1 MKTII
6 RDFGL
11 RKFQGNKVT
20 KNLVL
25 KLFNDPDKIILHNSF
40 SYEMKYIK
48 EGLSF
53 FYLKEIFN
61 SNLDISPSNKKKSD
75 KTSQSN
81 DDVVKSSL
89 NKAKK
94 QPSNFSDEIEDLIAS
109 LVTADITHQKFVKA
123 FGGKKINQDVK
134 KKAWIEVKE
143 RVRNLTSPPSTIIPS
158 STPIL
163 LEPLPTVTNGLT
175 EDEEEK
181 NDFKI
186 FMIGFVAPFPGRTVD
201 GIKLNISSMEDV
213 FKKMGKGN
221 WITTLDR
228 KYWWVEY
235 SGISFYVRP
244 DEDNF
249 SEIFNEKDFLKK
261 PINRITVSLMD
272 YTDDGVKNEFG
283 LEKRN
288 IEDFCLDGKLH
299 RPIIDNEKAE
309 IICGKC
315 GLVLSERMISME
327 KSGQRAFSTE
337 ERNKREQHGSPINP
351 LMPDMQLSTMIDK
364 RAPMPEP
371 LRKAVKW
378 DSRYTWKQRNMI
390 QATSEI
396 KRIGELLNLPKHVKI
411 YAVNLYRKAFQL
423 GLLKGRSIKAM
434 VAASLYYACGAEKI
448 PRTLGEIAK
457 VTDSTFHNITKC
469 YQSLIKELNLPSPT
483 IVPGLLVSKYVT
495 DLNLDYRIQILAGK
509 ILDKYEKRFTLS
521 GKDPKGLVAAA
532 IYIAAHYHRIKISQ
546 TKVSRAIG
554 ITEVTL
560 RNRLNEMKKFMPN
573 YKRT

>member
-1 MKTII
+1 MKKSYLKKKTTRNPITIF
-6 RDFGL
+6 RSFGL
-11 RKFQGNKVT
+11 SELRGKKVT
-20 KNLVL
+20 N
-25 KLFNDPDKIILHNSF
+25 KLIISLYGNPDKIILYNNFSF
-40 SYEMKYIK
+40 EMKYNK
-48 EGLSF
+48 GVSF
-53 FYLKEIFN
+53 FYLKEEEIADFK
-61 SNLDISPSNKKKSD
+61 IKKKTNKKK
-75 KTSQSN
+75 K
-81 DDVVKSSL
+81 KSEKL
-89 NKAKK
+89 ETE
-94 QPSNFSDEIEDLIAS
+94 EIKPEKMED
-109 LVTADITHQKFVKA
+109 F
-123 FGGKKINQDVK
+123 
-134 KKAWIEVKE
+134 E
-143 RVRNLTSPPSTIIPS
+143 
-158 STPIL
+158 
-163 LEPLPTVTNGLT
+163 
-175 EDEEEK
+175 
-181 NDFKI
+181 I
-186 FMIGFVAPFPGRTVD
+186 FMIGFVAPFSGCTEKN
-201 GIKLNISSMEDV
+201 IKLNLNTMEDV
-213 FKKMGKGN
+213 FKILGKEK
-221 WITTLDR
+221 WITTLNG
-228 KYWWVEY
+228 KLWWVEHSRIY
-235 SGISFYVRP
+235 FYVEK
-244 DEDNF
+244 DEND
-249 SEIFNEKDFLKK
+249 SSKIFNEEVFLKK
-261 PINRITVSLMD
+261 PIIRITVPLME
-272 YTDDGVKNEFG
+272 YLDGAVKDEYG
-283 LEKRN
+283 LEKRD

-299 RPIIDNEKAE
+299 RPIIDSEKAE
-309 IICGKC
+309 IICAKC

-532 IYIAAHYHRIKISQ
+532 IYIAAHYHKIKISQ

-573 YKRT
+573 YKNT

>member
-1 MKTII
+1 MPE
-6 RDFGL
+6 
-11 RKFQGNKVT
+11 FQGKKVT

-25 KLFNDPDKIILHNSF
+25 KLFDAPDKIILHNSF

-48 EGLSF
+48 KGLSF
-53 FYLKEIFN
+53 FYLKEIEI
-61 SNLDISPSNKKKSD
+61 DISEEKKKKSKKE
-75 KTSQSN
+75 KT
-81 DDVVKSSL
+81 
-89 NKAKK
+89 AKK
-94 QPSNFSDEIEDLIAS
+94 DLVEKKTAKKEEDL
-109 LVTADITHQKFVKA
+109 
-123 FGGKKINQDVK
+123 
-134 KKAWIEVKE
+134 
-143 RVRNLTSPPSTIIPS
+143 
-158 STPIL
+158 
-163 LEPLPTVTNGLT
+163 
-175 EDEEEK
+175 
-181 NDFKI
+181 KI
-186 FMIGFVAPFPGRTVD
+186 FMIGFVAPFNGNTLND
-201 GIKLNISSMEDV
+201 IKLNTSSMEDV
-213 FKKMGKGN
+213 FKKLGKEK
-221 WITTLDR
+221 WITTLNG
-228 KYWWVEY
+228 KYWCVEH
-235 SGISFYVRP
+235 SRISFYV
-244 DEDNF
+244 DKEEDDLLK
-249 SEIFNEKDFLKK
+249 IFNEEEFLKK
-261 PINRITVSLMD
+261 PIIRITVPLME
-272 YTDDGVKNEFG
+272 YLDDAVKNEFG

-288 IEDFCLDGKLH
+288 VEDFCIDGNLH
-299 RPIIDNEKAE
+299 EPIIDNEKAE
-309 IICGKC
+309 IICAKC

-364 RAPMPEP
+364 RAPMPEV

-469 YQSLIKELNLPSPT
+469 YQSLIKSLNLPSPT
-483 IVPGLLVSKYVT
+483 IIPGLLVSKYVT

-509 ILDKYEKRFTLS
+509 ILDKYEKRYTLS

-546 TKVSRAIG
+546 TKIARAIG

-560 RNRLNEMKKFMPN
+560 RNRLKEMEKFIPN
-573 YKRT
+573 YKKT

>member
-25 KLFNDPDKIILHNSF
+25 KLFKDPDKIILHNSF

-48 EGLSF
+48 EGISF
-53 FYLKEIFN
+53 FYLKEKIN
-61 SNLDISPSNKKKSD
+61 SNLDIPPINKKKSK
-75 KTSQSN
+75 KTTQNN
-81 DDVVKSSL
+81 DDPIKPL

-94 QPSNFSDEIEDLIAS
+94 QLSNFSDEVEILVAS
-109 LVTADITHQKFVKA
+109 LVSADVKYQKFVQTFK
-123 FGGKKINQDVK
+123 GKKINREVK

-143 RVRNLTSPPSTIIPS
+143 RVKNLSSPPTIVITP
-158 STPIL
+158 STPL
-163 LEPLPTVTNGLT
+163 LFEPLPTVTNGLAGDE
-175 EDEEEK
+175 EDED
-181 NDFKI
+181 DFKI

-213 FKKMGKGN
+213 FKKMGKVN

-244 DEDNF
+244 DEDNL
-249 SEIFNEKDFLKK
+249 SEIFNEKEFLKK
-261 PINRITVSLMD
+261 PINRITVSLIE

-283 LEKRN
+283 
-288 IEDFCLDGKLH
+288 
-299 RPIIDNEKAE
+299 IIDNEKAE

-396 KRIGELLNLPKHVKI
+396 KRIGELLNLPQHVKI

-560 RNRLNEMKKFMPN
+560 RNRLNEMKKFMPD

>member
-1 MKTII
+1 MITIF
-6 RDFGL
+6 RGFGL
-11 RKFQGNKVT
+11 PKFQGKKINK
-20 KNLVL
+20 KLVL
-25 KLFNDPDKIILHNSF
+25 KLFGEPDKTILHNSF

-48 EGLSF
+48 KGISF
-53 FYLKEIFN
+53 FYFKEEDKSTFEILPSQEKNTEKSLK
-61 SNLDISPSNKKKSD
+61 SNNYFTKSSNVDKKS
-75 KTSQSN
+75 T
-81 DDVVKSSL
+81 
-89 NKAKK
+89 
-94 QPSNFSDEIEDLIAS
+94 NFTNEVESIIAS
-109 LVTADITHQKFVKA
+109 LVSVDITYQKFVKT
-123 FGGKKINQDVK
+123 FKGKKINRDVK
-134 KKAWIEVKE
+134 KKAWIELKE
-143 RVRNLTSPPSTIIPS
+143 RVKNLTLPTTTITPPSS
-158 STPIL
+158 PIL
-163 LEPLPTVTNGLT
+163 SEPLSTEPKSLT
-175 EDEEEK
+175 EDEK
-181 NDFKI
+181 DFKI
-186 FMIGFVAPFPGRTVD
+186 FMIGFVAPFPGRTID
-201 GIKLNISSMEDV
+201 EIKLNTSSMEDV
-213 FKKMGKGN
+213 FKKIGKVD
-221 WITTLDR
+221 WITTLDK
-228 KYWWVEY
+228 KYWWVEH
-235 SGISFYVRP
+235 SGISFYVRH
-244 DEDNF
+244 EEENL
-249 SEIFNEKDFLKK
+249 SEVFNEEEFLKK
-261 PINRITVSLMD
+261 PINRITVSLME
-272 YTDDGVKNEFG
+272 YIDDGIKNEYG

-288 IEDFCLDGKLH
+288 VEDFCYDGNLH

-309 IICGKC
+309 IICAKC

-396 KRIGELLNLPKHVKI
+396 KRIGELLNLPQHVKI

-483 IVPGLLVSKYVT
+483 IIPGLLVSKYVT